1 MSFMKIKTKFALMFF
16 MLVTNPVFADLPKPP
31 DKDIANGTND
41 WADVGGALIIKAL
54 TMLCYALAAGILIG
68 TAATVIKAFYVAQEK
83 QDLGHFFKTLIVG
96 VIAAAIGLGL
106 IFAAYT
112 VLQANQGN

>member
-1 MSFMKIKTKFALMFF
+1 MLFF
-16 MLVTNPVFADLPKPP
+16 TFISHPVFADLPKPP
-31 DKDIANGTND
+31 DKDIANSTND
-41 WADVGGALIIKAL
+41 WTDVGGALIIKAL

-83 QDLGHFFKTLIVG
+83 QDLGHFFKILIVG

-112 VLQANQGN
+112 VLQQNQSN

>member
-1 MSFMKIKTKFALMFF
+1 MPYLCRSPQA
-16 MLVTNPVFADLPKPP
+16 P

-41 WADVGGALIIKAL
+41 WTDVGGALIIKAL
-54 TMLCYALAAGILIG
+54 TLLCYALAAGILIG
-68 TAATVIKAFYVAQEK
+68 TAATIIKAFYVAQEK
-83 QDLGHFFKTLIVG
+83 QDLGHFFKILIVG

-112 VLQANQGN
+112 VLQQNQS

>member
-1 MSFMKIKTKFALMFF
+1 MNLIKIKNKLALIFF
-16 MLVTNPVFADLPKPP
+16 MMISHPVLADLPKPP

-41 WADVGGALIIKAL
+41 WTDVGGALIIKAL

-106 IFAAYT
+106 IFGAYT
-112 VLQANQGN
+112 VLQQNQS